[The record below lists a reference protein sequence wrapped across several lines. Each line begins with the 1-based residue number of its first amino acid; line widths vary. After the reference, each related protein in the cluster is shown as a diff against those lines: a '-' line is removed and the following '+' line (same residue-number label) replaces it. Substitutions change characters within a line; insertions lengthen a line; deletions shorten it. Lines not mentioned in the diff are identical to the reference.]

1 MYNSGF
7 SGLIRGDS
15 DSLDLW
21 NVLNFVSVWGM
32 DRMAFF
38 FWSFFL
44 VFGLGVDFSWLDYC
58 SRGFNATPSAQTQT
72 QDHHKVAPHAVGKI
86 AEFDCSCFTFVH

>member
-38 FWSFFL
+38 FL
-44 VFGLGVDFSWLDYC
+44 VFGLGVDFSRLHYC
-58 SRGFNATPSAQTQT
+58 SWGFDATPSARTQS